1 MTSANAAAGRR
12 LTLIVPVFNEAKVL
26 PDLLSAV
33 GALAASLGPRGLQ
46 IELLL
51 VDDGSTDGGR
61 IVLADW
67 LKSAAPAYEIRLIR
81 LSRNFGKEVALSAG
95 VDAADGDAVVMMD
108 ADLQHPIELVETFV
122 AGWLDDGYD
131 VVFGYRTDD
140 GRESFAKR
148 VFRSAFY
155 LVVNRASDAAVEPH
169 AGDFRLM
176 SRRAYTALRQFP
188 ERERLMKGLYGLI
201 GFRTKGVA
209 YEPRPRAGGTS
220 KYSWLKLWAAGL
232 DGITS
237 FSVLPLR
244 LTTFM
249 GVVLALLAFA
259 YGVETIVEKLVFGIH
274 VPGYPTLIVL
284 ISMIGAGQLIGMGIV
299 GEYVGKILVEAKRR
313 PLYIVESDDRLN
325 GAAAPTDASATI
337 ETLAGRR

>member
-1 MTSANAAAGRR
+1 VTSAGAVAGRR

-46 IELLL
+46 LELLL
-51 VDDGSTDGGR
+51 VDDGSTDKGR
-61 IVLADW
+61 DVVADW
-67 LKSAAPAYEIRLIR
+67 LKTAVPAYEIRLVR

-140 GRESFAKR
+140 GRESLAKR
-148 VFRSAFY
+148 LFRAAFY

-201 GFRTKGVA
+201 GFRTKGVP
-209 YEPRPRAGGTS
+209 YKPSPRAGGTS
-220 KYSWLKLWAAGL
+220 KYSWLKLWAAG
-232 DGITS
+232 
-237 FSVLPLR
+237 LPLR

-259 YGVETIVEKLVFGIH
+259 YGVETIVEKLVFGIQ

-284 ISMIGAGQLIGMGIV
+284 ISMIGAGQLIGIGIV

-325 GAAAPTDASATI
+325 GAAVSTDASATI